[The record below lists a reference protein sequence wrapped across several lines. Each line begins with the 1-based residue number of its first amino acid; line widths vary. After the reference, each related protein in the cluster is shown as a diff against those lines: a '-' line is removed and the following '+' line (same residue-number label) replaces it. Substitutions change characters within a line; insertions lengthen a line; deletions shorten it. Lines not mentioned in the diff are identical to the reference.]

1 MLITVK
7 LFLSSVATHGPNL
20 VREKVLK
27 GEIEMVPTKTDEQ
40 TVDILTKSLN
50 KVKFEKFREALGMVC
65 KTTLDRSL
73 P

>member
-1 MLITVK
+1 
-7 LFLSSVATHGPNL
+7 
-20 VREKVLK
+20 
-27 GEIEMVPTKTDEQ
+27 MVPTKTDEQ

>member
-1 MLITVK
+1 
-7 LFLSSVATHGPNL
+7 
-20 VREKVLK
+20 
-27 GEIEMVPTKTDEQ
+27 MVPTKTDEQ

-50 KVKFEKFREALGMVC
+50 KVKFEKFQEALGMVC

>member
-40 TVDILTKSLN
+40 TADILTKSFN
-50 KVKFEKFREALGMVC
+50 KVKFEKNS
-65 KTTLDRSL
+65 RSTRHGL
-73 P
+73 QDYFG